1 MVVATLLLGTFTL
14 NLNTFIM
21 NHLLFENLLVID
33 MLDKL
38 LQQTIWLVWL
48 FIPNLLQPSHCAILV
63 VALHPILSHGE

>member
-38 LQQTIWLVWL
+38 LQQTIWLV
-48 FIPNLLQPSHCAILV
+48 
-63 VALHPILSHGE
+63 